1 MISRGSATL
10 SQQLLILSAQHTVG
24 IGVQIALTLYPWC
37 LRWQILLLLRILLM
51 MLLSLCLMVLIA
63 NIGHRMTMEQAVR
76 LLLWLFLALLQML
89 LGLLLSV

>member
-1 MISRGSATL
+1 
-10 SQQLLILSAQHTVG
+10 
-24 IGVQIALTLYPWC
+24 
-37 LRWQILLLLRILLM
+37 M